1 VKRRIRNFIDPV
13 SSRTIEHPTRNGAI
27 LLLISLLVIVGAVSH
42 KLPLIDSQSGY
53 TIRADFAFVN
63 NVNNRTPVR
72 VRGVDVGVVS
82 AIGPGPDPRRASELK
97 MVITD
102 SGLVVHSD
110 AGAAVRWRTVLGG
123 PMYID
128 LNPGSPDAPK
138 LGDRAIPVARTS
150 SQTEFDDV
158 LRIYNG
164 GTDQAQRDM
173 LKGLSQGFGAPR
185 ATGTTIGSL
194 QDLTTI
200 GQGLKPYSGTIPGDL
215 SRLVASTGQ
224 TAQALGANV
233 GALQTLV
240 SSADQT
246 LGAVDQQRVA
256 LGQLLS
262 LSPGTLDSTEVTM
275 NRIRTTL
282 NHLDP
287 LVTHL
292 LPAAVQIAPA
302 SHALQPALDRLNS
315 LLIQAQPLLHDARP
329 TLRNLRA
336 ASIAG
341 VPVLTSL
348 EPTINR
354 LNSSILPW
362 LGRRDSDTRVIN
374 YESIG
379 PAFSVLDKAGAEYDQ
394 AGYRLHLSTLLG
406 SASLL
411 DEGVLTRAQ
420 STFTSQC
427 DRVAHA
433 GQRAKC
439 STVAS
444 VLTGG
449 LFGGPS
455 NAH

>member
-1 VKRRIRNFIDPV
+1 MKRGLRNFIDPV
-13 SSRTIEHPTRNGAI
+13 SSRSIEHPTRNGAV
-27 LLLISLLVIVGAVSH
+27 LIVVSLLVIVGAVTH
-42 KLPLIDSQSGY
+42 RLPLIDSQSGY

-72 VRGVDVGVVS
+72 VRGVDVGVVT
-82 AIGPGPDPRRASELK
+82 AVGAGPDPRRISELK
-97 MVITD
+97 MLITD
-102 SGLVVHSD
+102 RGLVVHSD
-110 AGAAVRWRTVLGG
+110 AGASIRWRTVLGG

-138 LGDRAIPVARTS
+138 LGDTAIPVSRTS

-164 GTDQAQRDM
+164 NTDQAQRDM
-173 LKGLSQGFGAPR
+173 LKGLSQGFAAPR
-185 ATGTTIGSL
+185 STGATIGAL

-200 GQGLKPYSGTIPGDL
+200 GQGLKPYGGTVPGDL
-215 SRLVASTGQ
+215 SHLVTSTGQ
-224 TAQALGANV
+224 TAQALGASV
-233 GALQTLV
+233 GSLQTLV

-246 LGAVDQQRVA
+246 LGAIDSQRVA
-256 LGQLLS
+256 LGQMLA

-287 LVTHL
+287 LVSHL
-292 LPAAVQIAPA
+292 LPGAVQIAPA
-302 SHALQPALDRLNS
+302 SRALQPALDTANS
-315 LLIQAQPLLHDARP
+315 LLNQAQPLLRDARP

-336 ASIAG
+336 ASVAG
-341 VPVLTSL
+341 VPVLTAL
-348 EPTINR
+348 KPTLNR

-362 LGRRDSDTRVIN
+362 LGQRDPDTRLIN

-379 PAFSVLDKAGAEYDQ
+379 PALSVLDKAGAEYDE

-411 DEGVLTRAQ
+411 DEGVLTRAK

-427 DRVAHA
+427 QRVATS
-433 GQRAKC
+433 GERGNC
-439 STVAS
+439 SSVAS

-449 LFGGPS
+449 LFGG
-455 NAH
+455 AK